1 MSSRIHPTA
10 LIEDGVEIGD
20 GTAVWDAAHVRAGAR
35 IGAGC
40 IVGEKTYIAGGVVVG
55 DLVKINAMAYLC
67 AGVTLEAGVMVAA
80 GVIFT
85 NDRYPR
91 AATPDL
97 AALRPSDPDE
107 AILPT
112 LVREGAT
119 IGAGAVVGC
128 GLEIGRF
135 ALVGMG
141 AVITRSVPDFHLV
154 VGNPARSV
162 AALCR
167 CGEPVVR
174 FRTGAKVDGEHA
186 CTACDRRYVVH
197 GRAVTETG
205 TAAPLPSAPVH

>member
-1 MSSRIHPTA
+1 MTATARIHPSA
-10 LIEDGVEIGD
+10 LVEDGVEIGE
-20 GTAVWDAAHVRAGAR
+20 GTSIWDAVHVRTGAR
-35 IGAGC
+35 IGSQC

-67 AGVTLEAGVMVAA
+67 AGVTLERGVMVAA

-91 AATPDL
+91 ATTADL
-97 AALRPSDPDE
+97 SALRPSE
-107 AILPT
+107 ADDATLPT
-112 LVREGAT
+112 LVKEGAT
-119 IGAGAVVGC
+119 IGAGAVVGS
-128 GLEIGRF
+128 GLEVGRF

-141 AVITRSVPDFHLV
+141 SVITRSVPDFHLV

-174 FRTGAKVDGEHA
+174 FRTGAKIDGEHA
-186 CTACDRRYVVH
+186 CGACGRRYSVS
-197 GRAVTETG
+197 GRAVTE
-205 TAAPLPSAPVH
+205 L